1 VAGASASIMAVVTLL
16 GIAQDGGRPQPGCT
30 RPCCQGLT
38 EQDYR
43 SPVSLGV
50 KTNEGTIL
58 LIEATRDLGRQL
70 RMMDNPSI
78 DHLFITHAHLGHVD
92 GLGLFGRETMSAR
105 NIQLHCSP
113 SMYSLIERTP
123 SWNQLLLQNV
133 LEFGTFPR
141 IEIDDIKVEF
151 IQVPHRAEL
160 SDMHAII
167 LRGENKSLLFLPD
180 HDSWN
185 ETLEAHSCKTIR
197 EFLNKY
203 EIDIALLDGTF
214 WSGGELQGRDM
225 SVVPHPTIEDSLQR
239 LGNRKPTDPDISFIH
254 LNHTNPVYDETSIEH
269 QEIVQLGWR
278 LGEEGQKINL

>member
-1 VAGASASIMAVVTLL
+1 MCIRDR
-16 GIAQDGGRPQPGCT
+16 DGGRPQPGCT
-30 RPCCQGLT
+30 RACCQGLT

-43 SPVSLGV
+43 SPVSLGI
-50 KTNEGTIL
+50 KTNNGTNL

-70 RMMDNPSI
+70 RMIGNPTI

-123 SWNQLLLQNV
+123 AWNQLLLQNV

-141 IEIDDIKVEF
+141 IEIDDIIVEF

-180 HDSWN
+180 HDTWD

-197 EFLNKY
+197 DFLNKY
-203 EIDIALLDGTF
+203 DIDIALLDGTF

-225 SVVPHPTIEDSLQR
+225 SVVPHPTVEESLDR
-239 LGNRKPTDPDISFIH
+239 LGCKESGDAEILFIH
-254 LNHTNPVYDETSIEH
+254 LNHTNPLYDTGSEAYNKLKES
-269 QEIVQLGWR
+269 GWAI
-278 LGEEGQKINL
+278 GEEGQRFMI

>member
-1 VAGASASIMAVVTLL
+1 MAGAFAYIMAVVTLL

-43 SPVSLGV
+43 SPVSLGI
-50 KTNEGTIL
+50 KTNDGTTL

-123 SWNQLLLQNV
+123 AWNQLLLQNV

-141 IEIDDIKVEF
+141 IEIDDVIVEF

-167 LRGENKSLLFLPD
+167 IRGREKSLLFLPD

-185 ETLEAHSCKTIR
+185 ETLAVHSCDTIR
-197 EFLNKY
+197 DFLNKFN
-203 EIDIALLDGTF
+203 IDIALLDGTF

-225 SVVPHPTIEDSLQR
+225 SVVPHPTVEESLDRLGPKESEDSEIL
-239 LGNRKPTDPDISFIH
+239 FIH
-254 LNHTNPVYDETSIEH
+254 LNHTNPLYDTGSEEYNQLKESGWSI
-269 QEIVQLGWR
+269 
-278 LGEEGQKINL
+278 GEEDQQFKI

>member
-1 VAGASASIMAVVTLL
+1 MAGAFAYIMAVVTLL
-16 GIAQDGGRPQPGCT
+16 GIAQDGGRPQPGCI
-30 RPCCQGLT
+30 RACCQGLT

-43 SPVSLGV
+43 SPVSLGI
-50 KTNEGTIL
+50 KTNNGTNL

-70 RMMDNPSI
+70 RMIGNPTI

-123 SWNQLLLQNV
+123 AWNQLLLQNV
-133 LEFGTFPR
+133 LEFGKFPR

-180 HDSWN
+180 HDTWD
-185 ETLEAHSCKTIR
+185 ETLEAHSCSTIR
-197 EFLNKY
+197 DFLNKY
-203 EIDIALLDGTF
+203 DIDIALLDGTF

-225 SVVPHPTIEDSLQR
+225 SVVPHPTVEESLDR
-239 LGNRKPTDPDISFIH
+239 LGCKESGDAEILFIH
-254 LNHTNPVYDETSIEH
+254 LNHTNPLYDTGSEAYNKLKES
-269 QEIVQLGWR
+269 GWAI
-278 LGEEGQKINL
+278 GEEGQRFMI

>member
-1 VAGASASIMAVVTLL
+1 MAGAFAYIMAVVTLL
-16 GIAQDGGRPQPGCT
+16 GIAQDGGRPQPGCI
-30 RPCCQGLT
+30 RACCQGLT

-43 SPVSLGV
+43 SPVSLGI
-50 KTNEGTIL
+50 KTNNGTNL

-70 RMMDNPSI
+70 RMIGNPTI

-123 SWNQLLLQNV
+123 AWNQLLLQNV
-133 LEFGTFPR
+133 LEFGKFPR

-180 HDSWN
+180 HDTWD
-185 ETLEAHSCKTIR
+185 ETLEAHSCNTIR
-197 EFLNKY
+197 DFLNKY
-203 EIDIALLDGTF
+203 DIDIALLDGTF

-225 SVVPHPTIEDSLQR
+225 SVVPHPTVEESLDR
-239 LGNRKPTDPDISFIH
+239 LGCKESGDAEILFIH
-254 LNHTNPVYDETSIEH
+254 LNHTNPLYDTGSEAYNQFKES
-269 QEIVQLGWR
+269 GWAI
-278 LGEEGQKINL
+278 GEEGQRFMI

>member
-1 VAGASASIMAVVTLL
+1 MAVVTLL

-123 SWNQLLLQNV
+123 AWNQLLLQNV

-141 IEIDDIKVEF
+141 IEIDDVIVEF

-197 EFLNKY
+197 DFLNKY

-239 LGNRKPTDPDISFIH
+239 LGNRKPTDPDIFFIH
-254 LNHTNPVYDETSIEH
+254 LNHTNPVYDKTSIEH
-269 QEIVQLGWR
+269 QEIVQLGWG
-278 LGEEGQKINL
+278 LGKEGQKIKL

>member
-1 VAGASASIMAVVTLL
+1 MAGAFAYIMAVVTLL
-16 GIAQDGGRPQPGCT
+16 GIAQDGGRPQPGCI
-30 RPCCQGLT
+30 RACCQGLT

-43 SPVSLGV
+43 SPVSLGI
-50 KTNEGTIL
+50 KTNNGINL

-70 RMMDNPSI
+70 RMIGNPTI

-123 SWNQLLLQNV
+123 AWNQLLLQNV
-133 LEFGTFPR
+133 LEFGKFPR

-180 HDSWN
+180 HDTWD
-185 ETLEAHSCKTIR
+185 ETLEAHSCSTIR
-197 EFLNKY
+197 DFLNKY
-203 EIDIALLDGTF
+203 DIDIALLDGTF

-225 SVVPHPTIEDSLQR
+225 SVVPHPTVEESLDR
-239 LGNRKPTDPDISFIH
+239 LGCKESGDAEILFIH
-254 LNHTNPVYDETSIEH
+254 LNHTNPLYDTGSEAYNRLKES
-269 QEIVQLGWR
+269 GWAI
-278 LGEEGQKINL
+278 GEEGQRFMI

>member
-1 VAGASASIMAVVTLL
+1 MAGAFAYIMAVVTLL
-16 GIAQDGGRPQPGCT
+16 GIAQDGGRPQPGCI
-30 RPCCQGLT
+30 RACCQGLT

-43 SPVSLGV
+43 SPVSLGI
-50 KTNEGTIL
+50 KTNNGTNL

-70 RMMDNPSI
+70 RMIGNPTI

-123 SWNQLLLQNV
+123 AWNQLLLQNV

-141 IEIDDIKVEF
+141 VEIDDIIVEF

-180 HDSWN
+180 HDTWD
-185 ETLEAHSCKTIR
+185 ETLEAHSCSTIR
-197 EFLNKY
+197 DFLNKY
-203 EIDIALLDGTF
+203 DIDIALLDGTF

-225 SVVPHPTIEDSLQR
+225 SVVPHPTVEESLDR
-239 LGNRKPTDPDISFIH
+239 LGCKESGDAEILFIH
-254 LNHTNPVYDETSIEH
+254 LNHTNPLYDTGSVSYTH
-269 QEIVQLGWR
+269 LTLPTKRIV
-278 LGEEGQKINL
+278 

>member
-1 VAGASASIMAVVTLL
+1 MAGAFACIMAVVTLL

-43 SPVSLGV
+43 SPVSLGI
-50 KTNEGTIL
+50 KTNNGTTL

-70 RMMDNPSI
+70 RMMNNPSI

-123 SWNQLLLQNV
+123 AWNQLLLQNV

-141 IEIDDIKVEF
+141 IEIDDVIVEF

-167 LRGENKSLLFLPD
+167 IRGREKSLLFLPD

-185 ETLEAHSCKTIR
+185 ETLEAHSCETIR
-197 EFLNKY
+197 EFLDKY
-203 EIDIALLDGTF
+203 DIDIALLDGTF

-254 LNHTNPVYDETSIEH
+254 LNHTNPVYDKTSIEH
-269 QEIVQLGWR
+269 QEIIHLGWR

>member
-1 VAGASASIMAVVTLL
+1 MAVVTLL

-30 RPCCQGLT
+30 RHCCQGLS
-38 EQDYR
+38 EEDYR
-43 SPVSLGV
+43 SPVSLGIQTSGG
-50 KTNEGTIL
+50 KTL

-70 RMMDNPSI
+70 RMINNPSI

-123 SWNQLLLQNV
+123 AWNQLLEQNV

-141 IEIDDIKVEF
+141 VEIDDIVIEF

-167 LRGENKSLLFLPD
+167 IRGQNRSLLFLPD

-185 ETLEAHSCKTIR
+185 ETLAYHSCDNIR
-197 EFLNKY
+197 DFLDKY
-203 EIDIALLDGTF
+203 NIDIALLDGTF

-239 LGNRKPTDPDISFIH
+239 LGNRKQTDPNIFFIH
-254 LNHTNPVYDETSIEH
+254 LNHTNPAYNETGREH
-269 QEIVQLGWR
+269 QEIVQLGWG
-278 LGEEGQKINL
+278 LGAEGQRINL

>member
-1 VAGASASIMAVVTLL
+1 MAVVTLL

-123 SWNQLLLQNV
+123 AWNQLLLQNV

-141 IEIDDIKVEF
+141 IEIDDVIVEF

-167 LRGENKSLLFLPD
+167 IRGREKSLLFLPD

-185 ETLEAHSCKTIR
+185 ETLEAHSCETIR
-197 EFLNKY
+197 EFLDKY
-203 EIDIALLDGTF
+203 DIDIALLDGTF

-254 LNHTNPVYDETSIEH
+254 LNHTNPVYDKTSIEH

-278 LGEEGQKINL
+278 LGAEGQIINL

>member
-1 VAGASASIMAVVTLL
+1 MAGAFACIMAVVTLL

-43 SPVSLGV
+43 SPVSLGI
-50 KTNEGTIL
+50 KTNNGTTL

-70 RMMDNPSI
+70 RMMNNPSI

-123 SWNQLLLQNV
+123 AWNQLLLQNV
-133 LEFGTFPR
+133 LEFGTFPLV
-141 IEIDDIKVEF
+141 EIDDIIVEF

-167 LRGENKSLLFLPD
+167 IRGKNNSLLFLPD

-185 ETLEAHSCKTIR
+185 ETLEAHSCDTIR
-197 EFLNKY
+197 DFLDKY
-203 EIDIALLDGTF
+203 DIDIALLDGTF

-239 LGNRKPTDPDISFIH
+239 LGNRKDHGFSRVPILILDF
-254 LNHTNPVYDETSIEH
+254 V
-269 QEIVQLGWR
+269 
-278 LGEEGQKINL
+278 

>member
-1 VAGASASIMAVVTLL
+1 MAGAFAYNMAVVTLL
-16 GIAQDGGRPQPGCT
+16 GIAQDGGRPQPGCL
-30 RPCCQGLT
+30 RACCQGLT

-43 SPVSLGV
+43 SPVSLGI
-50 KTNEGTIL
+50 KTNNGTNL

-70 RMMDNPSI
+70 RMIGNPTI

-123 SWNQLLLQNV
+123 AWNQLLLQNV
-133 LEFGTFPR
+133 LEFGKFPR

-180 HDSWN
+180 HDTWD
-185 ETLEAHSCKTIR
+185 ETLEAHSCSTIR
-197 EFLNKY
+197 DFLNKY
-203 EIDIALLDGTF
+203 DIDIALLDGTF

-225 SVVPHPTIEDSLQR
+225 SVVPHPTVEESLDR
-239 LGNRKPTDPDISFIH
+239 LGCKESGDAEILFIH
-254 LNHTNPVYDETSIEH
+254 LNHTNPLYDTGSEAYNKLKES
-269 QEIVQLGWR
+269 GWAI
-278 LGEEGQKINL
+278 GEEGQRFMI